1 VASKWNSRESVTITS
16 RKGSPGRTADTKH
29 YSPRVALTIAGLDP
43 SGGAGIIADV
53 RTFHAMGVYPM
64 AVACSLTYQST
75 KGLLGRYDLPPEVV
89 ERQIETLLPDRKPD
103 ALKTG
108 VLGRAD
114 TVKEVARL
122 YRKHSL
128 ARLVVDPVAAS
139 GDGKQLLEA
148 EGFQALVERL
158 LPLAT
163 LVVPNLEETSLICG
177 FDVFDV
183 NDMKAAALFI
193 KRMGA
198 GAVLV
203 TGARVEERGRQVA
216 ADVFFDGHGYR
227 VMTSLWIEGDRVHGT
242 GCVLSAAITAS
253 IALGRDLESAVVR
266 GRNFVRK
273 AMERA
278 VKPGTGVPCADP
290 WAARRGA
297 GGEKRRGKE

>member
-1 VASKWNSRESVTITS
+1 MRELGTITS
-16 RKGSPGRTADTKH
+16 PKQSRGRSVGTNS

-53 RTFHAMGVYPM
+53 RTFNAFSVYPM

-75 KGLLGRYDLPPEVV
+75 RGLLGRHDLPPDVV
-89 ERQIETLLPDRKPD
+89 ERQLETLLRDRKPD

-108 VLGRAD
+108 VLGKAD
-114 TVKEVARL
+114 TIIEVARL
-122 YRKHSL
+122 YRKHAL

-139 GDGKQLLEA
+139 GDRRPLLE
-148 EGFQALVERL
+148 EKGFEALVERL
-158 LPLAT
+158 LPLAA
-163 LVVPNLEETSLICG
+163 LVVPNLDETSLICG

-193 KRMGA
+193 TKMGA

-227 VMTSLWIEGDRVHGT
+227 VMTSPWIEGERVHGT

-253 IALGRDLESAVVR
+253 LALGRDLGGAVIR
-266 GRNFVRK
+266 GRNFVRT
-273 AMERA
+273 ALERP
-278 VKPGTGVPCADP
+278 VSPGAGVPCADP
-290 WAARRGA
+290 WAARRGLK
-297 GGEKRRGKE
+297 GEKRRGKE

>member
-1 VASKWNSRESVTITS
+1 MGTITS
-16 RKGSPGRTADTKH
+16 RKGSPGRTAGKH

-53 RTFHAMGVYPM
+53 STFNTMGVYPM

-75 KGLLGRYDLPPEVV
+75 RGLLGRHDLPPDVV
-89 ERQIETLLPDRKPD
+89 ERQLETLLRDRKPD

-114 TVKEVARL
+114 TVTEVARL
-122 YRKHSL
+122 CRKHSL

-139 GDGKQLLEA
+139 GDGKPLLDVQ
-148 EGFQALVERL
+148 GFEELVERL

-163 LVVPNLEETSLICG
+163 LVVPNLAETSLICG

-183 NDMKAAALFI
+183 NDMKAAALLI
-193 KRMGA
+193 TRLGA
-198 GAVLV
+198 GAVLI
-203 TGARVEERGRQVA
+203 TGCKVEERGRQVA
-216 ADVFFDGHGYR
+216 ADVFFDGHDYR
-227 VMTSLWIEGDRVHGT
+227 IMKSPWIEGDRVHGT

-253 IALGRDLESAVVR
+253 LALGKDLVSSVIR
-266 GRNFVRK
+266 GRNFVRI
-273 AMERA
+273 AMEGA

-297 GGEKRRGKE
+297 RGEKRRGKE